1 VVNRL
6 CSPAVSRRALV
17 GFAAG
22 AAGTA
27 SALVPALGHRV
38 PAVLPGR
45 GGRGD
50 ARIVPHLTVD
60 AIRRNPKALTG
71 YSDRR
76 APSLAGHACS
86 GRRVTLPIG
95 AGVDRD
101 ATARSILMLGAAVR

>member
-27 SALVPALGHRV
+27 SALVAALGHRV

-45 GGRGD
+45 G
-50 ARIVPHLTVD
+50 
-60 AIRRNPKALTG
+60 
-71 YSDRR
+71 
-76 APSLAGHACS
+76 
-86 GRRVTLPIG
+86 VTLPIA